1 MRQPIC
7 GWLLAAVVASTAPT
21 AQASTPEP
29 ARQQPSGIPC
39 ASTGNPRPSADITC
53 CHAPDFKSMRG
64 APSPLPPTSA
74 PLQVS
79 ALSIA
84 AGGDTK

>member
-7 GWLLAAVVASTAPT
+7 GWLLAAVVASMAPT

-29 ARQQPSGIPC
+29 TRQQPSGAPC
-39 ASTGNPRPSADITC
+39 APTGNPRPLADINC

-64 APSPLPPTSA
+64 APSLSPPTSA
-74 PLQVS
+74 PPQIT
-79 ALSIA
+79 ALSVA
-84 AGGDTK
+84 AGGQTK

>member
-29 ARQQPSGIPC
+29 ARQQPSGTPC
-39 ASTGNPRPSADITC
+39 APTGNPRPSADITC

-64 APSPLPPTSA
+64 APSLPTPSSA
-74 PLQVS
+74 PLQVT
-79 ALSIA
+79 ALSVA
-84 AGGDTK
+84 AGGQAK